1 MKNLKAIK
9 TATICMFL
17 LINIPYDHISP
28 FLFMLIPFLFL
39 NYFGEIISFYQNF
52 YESFISFLNLLFII
66 LIILSFIKIFETK
79 KIWIAL
85 SLIIQYI
92 FLVYIFK
99 TTFLKHWLFYIPTCI
114 YLLLSLYL
122 IMELFVLKT
131 RNTNK

>member
-1 MKNLKAIK
+1 MKNLKVIK
-9 TATICMFL
+9 TAIICMFL

-39 NYFGEIISFYQNF
+39 NYLSEMISFGNDF
-52 YESFISFLNLLFII
+52 VMDFLNFTLVILL
-66 LIILSFIKIFETK
+66 ILSLFKIYSSK
-79 KIWIAL
+79 KTYVIS

-114 YLLLSLYL
+114 YLVLSLFL
-122 IMELFVLKT
+122 IMKLFVLKP